1 LKESIENKIDSNLL
15 KEAYN
20 DFVSSGEWKISQ
32 NLQNR
37 EKARAEELKLLAQE
51 AREEIAYREQ

>member
-1 LKESIENKIDSNLL
+1 MKESIENKIDSNLL

-51 AREEIAYREQ
+51 AREEIA